1 MVGMGG
7 DADELLGN
15 SVTPSQYLLSG
26 GVAIEICIDL
36 CNRLG
41 IDAWFCV
48 PHRATDDY
56 IESFARLVKDRLD
69 PRLKVYCEF
78 SNEIWNRSF
87 IQSRWALASAV
98 AAAQLEAAGLN
109 PWLDKGKRQGTSS
122 PERTGVLIRRCH
134 AIWETVFA
142 GPDRRRLIRVCAVQH
157 AALDASRR
165 TLKYCLEHGGADALA
180 SGGYFG
186 AEKDEYAHWKA
197 RGAALNADEV
207 TAHLKK
213 SLRRDTAKWTR
224 NLAALAQA
232 NSIGYLVYEGGQH
245 VQPEGAQE
253 LPYMPALAMA
263 QKHLGMH
270 ELYMENFRLHGEVG
284 CQLFCAFSSV
294 GRKASGLDRGDMPS
308 DMDSR

>member
-1 MVGMGG
+1 M
-7 DADELLGN
+7 
-15 SVTPSQYLLSG
+15 
-26 GVAIEICIDL
+26 
-36 CNRLG
+36 
-41 IDAWFCV
+41 
-48 PHRATDDY
+48 
-56 IESFARLVKDRLD
+56 
-69 PRLKVYCEF
+69 
-78 SNEIWNRSF
+78 
-87 IQSRWALASAV
+87 
-98 AAAQLEAAGLN
+98 
-109 PWLDKGKRQGTSS
+109 
-122 PERTGVLIRRCH
+122 
-134 AIWETVFA
+134 
-142 GPDRRRLIRVCAVQH
+142 CAVQH

-207 TAHLKK
+207 IADLEF
-213 SLRRDTAKWTR
+213 LRRDTAKWTR

-232 NSIGYLVYEGGQH
+232 NDIGYLVYEGGQH

-294 GRKASGLDRGDMPS
+294 GRQGKRFGSWGHAERYGQPLSETPKLRAVLEANTARNNVNP
-308 DMDSR
+308 